1 MGVGVPLLLVVG
13 GLLSVQAAANV
24 QLGRAVRSPVGA
36 AAVQL
41 AVASLLLLLATVA
54 VGATSA
60 FGLLPDVPV
69 WHLLGGIGSAVYI
82 TAGILLFPRL
92 GAVVAVGL
100 FIAGQTLT
108 SLLLDWFG
116 LLGVP
121 AVTPGG
127 VDLLGVLAVLAGA
140 ALIVRSHGAVPV
152 VVAAGSRG
160 TGGRRPSDGPGAAPP
175 DGAGSDGTGGA
186 TARLGWWAVGI
197 VAGAVLPVQ
206 GAINAQLRADLDAPL
221 PVAAVSF
228 VLATTVLA
236 VPLGVAVRTG
246 RVERPRWSGLRD
258 VPWWGWLGGA
268 VGAGYVT
275 AVFLLIPEI
284 GAAPTIALTVAGQQ
298 LAGAAVDHFGLLA
311 LPRRPVR
318 RARLLG
324 MAVLLAGVGLLQL

>member
-1 MGVGVPLLLVVG
+1 MGVGVPLLLLVG

-24 QLGRAVRSPVGA
+24 QLGRALRSPVGA

-41 AVASLLLLLATVA
+41 AVAALLLLVATVA
-54 VGATSA
+54 VGATAA
-60 FGLLPDVPV
+60 FGLLPDAPG
-69 WHLLGGIGSAVYI
+69 WHLLGGLGSAVYI
-82 TAGILLFPRL
+82 TAGILLLPRL
-92 GAVVAVGL
+92 GAVVTVGL

-108 SLLLDWFG
+108 SLVLDGFG
-116 LLGVP
+116 LLGVS
-121 AVTPGG
+121 VVSPGG
-127 VDLLGVLAVLAGA
+127 TDLLGVLAVLAGA
-140 ALIVRSHGAVPV
+140 ALIVRSHGTVPV
-152 VVAAGSRG
+152 VVAAGGRG
-160 TGGRRPSDGPGAAPP
+160 TGVPRPGATPP
-175 DGAGSDGTGGA
+175 DGTGG
-186 TARLGWWAVGI
+186 TARLGWWAVAV

-228 VLATTVLA
+228 VLATAVLA
-236 VPLGVAVRTG
+236 VPLAVAVRTG
-246 RVERPRWSGLRD
+246 RVDRPRWSGLRD

-298 LAGAAVDHFGLLA
+298 LAGAAVDHFGLLR

-324 MAVLLAGVGLLQL
+324 VAVLLAGVALLQL